1 MSRRAWR
8 RVAAQPF
15 ERRRGSAGIMQTP
28 TDVTRTASVHWE
40 GDVSRGKG
48 TVTAESG
55 FVTADYSFGTRFSGD
70 PGTNPE
76 ELLAASH
83 AACYTMALSLA
94 LTRDG
99 HPPTSIDTKAAV
111 LLRRDDQGVMIPR
124 IDLTTTVTAP
134 GVDAD
139 EFQRLAKGAKEN
151 CPISRALH
159 AVEIELDARLNP

>member
-1 MSRRAWR
+1 
-8 RVAAQPF
+8 
-15 ERRRGSAGIMQTP
+15 MQTP

-76 ELLAASH
+76 ELLAAAH
-83 AACYTMALSLA
+83 AACFTMAMSLA

-99 HPPTSIDTKAAV
+99 HPPTAIDTKASV
-111 LLRRDDQGVMIPR
+111 HLHRDAQGVTIPR
-124 IDLTTTVTAP
+124 IDLLTTVTAP

-151 CPISRALH
+151 CPVSRALH
-159 AVEIELDARLNP
+159 AVEIELEARLNP

>member
-1 MSRRAWR
+1 
-8 RVAAQPF
+8 
-15 ERRRGSAGIMQTP
+15 MQTP

-40 GDVSRGKG
+40 GDIARGKG

-76 ELLAASH
+76 ELLAAAH
-83 AACYTMALSLA
+83 AACFTMAMSLA

-99 HPPTSIDTKAAV
+99 HPPTAIDTKASV
-111 LLRRDDQGVMIPR
+111 HLHRDEQGVSIPR
-124 IDLTTTVTAP
+124 IDLMTTVTAP

-151 CPISRALH
+151 CPVSRALN

>member
-1 MSRRAWR
+1 
-8 RVAAQPF
+8 
-15 ERRRGSAGIMQTP
+15 MQTP
-28 TDVTRTASVHWE
+28 TDLTRSASVHWE
-40 GDVSRGKG
+40 GDVAHGKG

-55 FVTADYSFGTRFSGD
+55 FVTAGYSFGTRFSGD

-76 ELLAASH
+76 ELLAAAH
-83 AACYTMALSLA
+83 AACFTMALSLA

-99 HPPTSIDTKAAV
+99 HPPTSIDTTAGV
-111 LLRRDDQGVMIPR
+111 RLHRDDQGVTIPR

-139 EFQRLAKGAKEN
+139 EFQRLAKGAKQN
-151 CPISRALH
+151 CPVSRALN

>member
-1 MSRRAWR
+1 
-8 RVAAQPF
+8 
-15 ERRRGSAGIMQTP
+15 MQTP

-40 GDVSRGKG
+40 GDVARGKG
-48 TVTAESG
+48 TVTVESG

-83 AACYTMALSLA
+83 AACFTMAMSLA
-94 LTRDG
+94 LTREG
-99 HPPTSIDTKAAV
+99 HPPDSIDTKAAV
-111 LLRRDDQGVMIPR
+111 HLHRDDQGVSIPR
-124 IDLTTTVTAP
+124 INLTTTVKAA
-134 GVDAD
+134 GIDAD

-159 AVEIELDARLNP
+159 SVEIELEARLNP